1 MANDLLLHMGTRDSN
16 WWLAGESRVARAV
29 SRPDGGCP
37 LLNFVFDSD
46 RALG

>member
-1 MANDLLLHMGTRDSN
+1 MANELLLQMGTRDSN
-16 WWLAGESRVARAV
+16 WWLAGKSRVARAF
-29 SRPDGGCP
+29 SRLDGGRP